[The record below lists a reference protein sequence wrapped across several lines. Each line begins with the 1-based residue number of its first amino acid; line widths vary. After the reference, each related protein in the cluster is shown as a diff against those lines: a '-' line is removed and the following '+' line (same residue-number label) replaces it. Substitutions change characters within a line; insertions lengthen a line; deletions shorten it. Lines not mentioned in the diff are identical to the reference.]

1 MRNRHTEDSKNVRDN
16 LDRAFI
22 KIIIKIS
29 YIIFIFFGCDRY
41 DILQNVVITCIYK
54 KETIV
59 RIILREVS
67 IWEIIRQQRIDI
79 RMLKVQDFTDI
90 AERAVS

>member
-1 MRNRHTEDSKNVRDN
+1 MGIMK
-16 LDRAFI
+16 
-22 KIIIKIS
+22 KI
-29 YIIFIFFGCDRY
+29 F
-41 DILQNVVITCIYK
+41 
-54 KETIV
+54 
-59 RIILREVS
+59 LREVT